1 MRLGGLLL
9 VSVLFLSF
17 SVSAGEPIETRIQV
31 VPPHPRAGEPV
42 SLRLSGSWSDG
53 CVPERAQVARIG
65 NGIFVDLITR
75 VEMDPHAICTMAITP
90 WDLTIPVGALEAG
103 MYFVTVV
110 YKGKPVASASFSVSG
125 PVVMPVP
132 IPNGDFERGAVGG
145 IPTQWTLGEAFL
157 QQNQEQ
163 DAHPAEEHDLRLVS
177 EAHFRG
183 SQALYGMAKAIPPR
197 ETSPRSTLP
206 FGEQFVYV
214 WIASDWISAP
224 GADMLGLRMRE
235 VKVERNADWGY
246 GAYILVVFEDG
257 KGLHPNP
264 FGRWDVVWNSPQLL
278 FGRKEAMGI
287 KDNAVGEE
295 RGNDGAVWKLYR
307 VPIPEEVDRKRFN
320 VKIFWIAH
328 NWNSQ
333 GPGYWVS
340 ISSYI
345 DSLELITGLS
355 R

>member
-9 VSVLFLSF
+9 VSSLFLPLL
-17 SVSAGEPIETRIQV
+17 VSAGEPIETQIGV
-31 VPPHPRAGEPV
+31 IPPHPRAGEPV
-42 SLRLSGSWSDG
+42 GLRLSGSWSDG

-65 NGIFVDLITR
+65 NGIYVALITR
-75 VEMDPHAICTMAITP
+75 VEMDPNAICTLAITP
-90 WDLTIPVGALEAG
+90 WELTLPVGALEAG

-110 YKGKPVASASFSVSG
+110 YKGKPVASASFAVSG
-125 PVVMPVP
+125 PSVTPVP
-132 IPNGDFERGAVGG
+132 IPNGDFEMGAVGE
-145 IPTQWTLGEAFL
+145 IPAQWTLGEAFL
-157 QQNQEQ
+157 QQSQRR
-163 DAHPAEEHDLRLVS
+163 DAHPAEEHKLYLAS

-183 SQALYGMAKAIPPR
+183 SQALYGWAKAIPPR
-197 ETSPRSTLP
+197 ETSPDPTLP
-206 FGEQFVYV
+206 LGEQLVYV

-224 GADMLGLRMRE
+224 GADMLELRMRE
-235 VKVERNADWGY
+235 AKAEGNADWGY
-246 GAYILVVFEDG
+246 GTYILVAFEDE

-264 FGRWDVVWNSPQLL
+264 FGRWDAVWDSPQLL
-278 FGRKEAMGI
+278 FGQKEAMGT

-328 NWNSQ
+328 NWNSG
-333 GPGYWVS
+333 GPRNWVS

-345 DSLELITGLS
+345 DALELVAGRS